1 MRIAAHL
8 LLFTLIINSLL
19 LVRAQDSPSS
29 TNDPVVVNYVST
41 IAGSTTSVLQGS
53 LMGGTA
59 LYIQGVG
66 FDSTFENNL
75 VFVGTIPCS
84 TSAKGVTQTTIVC
97 YTGPYPS
104 GVPVVPNLPI
114 SIIVLG
120 KQPFTCATSGCQFTY
135 INAQTPQLN
144 SVYPRASSA
153 NQWVNFYGVHRII
166 NLGDGRNMGDVVGLY
181 VGESLCSRF
190 DIAQSAIPFSSNNAY
205 IACSITPT
213 QEGGYYNIKEWV
225 TPGIAKNSPRLDYGS
240 ILNSGKSYQFIVT
253 PAVS

>member
-1 MRIAAHL
+1 MRIAAQL
-8 LLFTLIINSLL
+8 LLFALIFNSLL
-19 LVRAQDSPSS
+19 LARAQDSPSS
-29 TNDPVVVNYVST
+29 TNDPVAINYVST
-41 IAGSTTSVLQGS
+41 IAGSTTSTLQGS

-59 LYIQGVG
+59 LYIQGIG

-75 VFVGTIPCS
+75 VYVGTIPCS
-84 TSAKGVTQTTIVC
+84 TSAKGVTQNTIVC

-104 GVPVVPNLPI
+104 GVPVVTNLPI

-120 KQPFTCATSGCQFTY
+120 KQPYTCSTAGCLFTY

-144 SVYPRASSA
+144 AVYPRASSA
-153 NQWVNFYGVHRII
+153 SQWVNFYGVHRII
-166 NLGDGRNMGDVVGLY
+166 NLGDGRDMGDVVGLY

-190 DIAQSAIPFSSNNAY
+190 DIAQSAISSSSNAF

-213 QEGGYYNIKEWV
+213 QEGGYYNVKEWV
-225 TPGIAKNSPRLDYGS
+225 TPGVAKNSLRLNYGS
-240 ILNSGKSYQFIVT
+240 TLNSGKSYQFIVT